1 MFCPPSLSIP
11 PPCLQASTKYYG
23 IRGIERTGFYGW
35 FGLMLA
41 VQQQPVI
48 VHIEAS
54 APSFQ
59 DYDGVRHPPS
69 KTTMGGKYA
78 DEECFS
84 NHLNHVVLV
93 VGYLSAGSDPSTS
106 VLAPFWIIRNSWGT
120 GWGDQGH
127 MRMDIRSG
135 DGICGINTLPGLFP
149 VVRSSADPCGSRSFQ
164 YSIQGPAF
172 NPCGRYNCS
181 KKGTSNRCK
190 CTDARFAQHALP
202 IHLPMPSVHAPHA
215 CAHAAPTFLSS
226 PPVDV
231 CGSSTRN
238 PCVVGTCVNDGKG
251 SYSCVCPPGFIQGT
265 TLANTAS
272 CAPGNTPLLLS
283 SCAPGNTPVLLSS
296 CAPGTCSLL
305 LCSGY
310 LLSPPVLRVPA
321 LSSCAP
327 GTCSLLLCSGYL
339 LSPPV
344 LRVPSLSSCAPGTC
358 SLLLSS
364 GYLLSPPVFRLPALS
379 SCAPDTCSLL
389 LCSGYLLS
397 PPVFRLPALSSCAPD
412 TCSLLLCSGYLLSPP
427 VLRVPALS
435 SCAPGNHPSAALYC
449 PPPVFRVATMFCP
462 PPVFRF
468 LQQNKV
474 PECCTAPIG
483 FMHSTGDTCTRV
495 GRQVELCGAAA
506 SDAACEA
513 AFQALNPAVDCSS
526 LRPSQAVCIE
536 RDPGVANVTVVCDQ
550 YYRARLNDTCDSI
563 RQLAEPP
570 LSPVAFYRLNPGVN
584 CNQLIPLKN
593 HSRSATTFG
602 AEVCIGSITNFTAG
616 MCSRTSTYTISPGD
630 DCKYINVKYFY
641 SIKGCYRRMNGYEC
655 VDKLKPGVK
664 ICTPSANK
672 ARIGSCRI

>member
-1 MFCPPSLSIP
+1 
-11 PPCLQASTKYYG
+11 
-23 IRGIERTGFYGW
+23 R
-35 FGLMLA
+35 
-41 VQQQPVI
+41 
-48 VHIEAS
+48 
-54 APSFQ
+54 
-59 DYDGVRHPPS
+59 
-69 KTTMGGKYA
+69 GKYA

-164 YSIQGPAF
+164 YSIQGPTF

-190 CTDARFAQHALP
+190 CTDARFAQVKNTDGSYTCAYGNTNHGRVTGDVHMHAHSHALP

-283 SCAPGNTPVLLSS
+283 SCAPGNTPLLLSS

-344 LRVPSLSSCAPGTC
+344 LRVPALSSCAPG
-358 SLLLSS
+358 
-364 GYLLSPPVFRLPALS
+364 
-379 SCAPDTCSLL
+379 TCSLL

-397 PPVFRLPALSSCAPD
+397 PPVLRVPALSSCAPG

-462 PPVFRF
+462 PPVFRGIT
-468 LQQNKV
+468 
-474 PECCTAPIG
+474 CSAPLRLN
-483 FMHSTGDTCTRV
+483 STLRVNSTVQPCSVFYTTLLGDTCTGV

-570 LSPVAFYRLNPGVN
+570 LSPVDFYRLNPGVN

-602 AEVCIGSITNFTAG
+602 AEYGARIV
-616 MCSRTSTYTISPGD
+616 
-630 DCKYINVKYFY
+630 V
-641 SIKGCYRRMNGYEC
+641 NGYDAAMWCNVIRGRGDSGYNVVERLS
-655 VDKLKPGVK
+655 DTAKP
-664 ICTPSANK
+664 TW
-672 ARIGSCRI
+672 

>member
-1 MFCPPSLSIP
+1 MYKVTQECINPITLRPLLFPAGDCWAYAVVAAMEAAHRIASNWAQPPVLSVEHLRLALSSNCDGGSPTKALQFLLNVTAQGKGLLEEAVYSPGLALRRRSL
-11 PPCLQASTKYYG
+11 ASTRYYG

-41 VQQQPVI
+41 VQRQPVI

-59 DYDGVRHPPS
+59 DYDGR
-69 KTTMGGKYA
+69 GKYA

-106 VLAPFWIIRNSWGT
+106 VPPPFWIIRNSWGT

-172 NPCGRYNCS
+172 NPCGRFSCS

-190 CTDARFAQHALP
+190 CTDARFAQHTLP
-202 IHLPMPSVHAPHA
+202 LHTPMPSVHAHV
-215 CAHAAPTFLSS
+215 CFLAGPILLLS
-226 PPVDV
+226 PSVDV

-272 CAPGNTPLLLS
+272 CAPGDAGGVYTVRQSN
-283 SCAPGNTPVLLSS
+283 VW
-296 CAPGTCSLL
+296 CSHVH
-305 LCSGY
+305 
-310 LLSPPVLRVPA
+310 PIFA
-321 LSSCAP
+321 L
-327 GTCSLLLCSGYL
+327 TL
-339 LSPPV
+339 
-344 LRVPSLSSCAPGTC
+344 
-358 SLLLSS
+358 
-364 GYLLSPPVFRLPALS
+364 
-379 SCAPDTCSLL
+379 DQ
-389 LCSGYLLS
+389 
-397 PPVFRLPALSSCAPD
+397 
-412 TCSLLLCSGYLLSPP
+412 
-427 VLRVPALS
+427 
-435 SCAPGNHPSAALYC
+435 
-449 PPPVFRVATMFCP
+449 
-462 PPVFRF
+462 F
-468 LQQNKV
+468 LQQNK
-474 PECCTAPIG
+474 
-483 FMHSTGDTCTRV
+483 GDTCTGV

-506 SDAACEA
+506 SDAECEA

-570 LSPVAFYRLNPGVN
+570 LSPVDFYRLNPGVN
-584 CNQLIPLKN
+584 CNQLIPLKKY
-593 HSRSATTFG
+593 SGSTTTFG
-602 AEVCIGSITNFTAG
+602 AEVGGERLGA
-616 MCSRTSTYTISPGD
+616 CSVVFAMY
-630 DCKYINVKYFY
+630 
-641 SIKGCYRRMNGYEC
+641 
-655 VDKLKPGVK
+655 
-664 ICTPSANK
+664 
-672 ARIGSCRI
+672 